1 MTGPSIERFVAG
13 PDGTRLYLRSRDAL
27 VPTTTTSV
35 LCDGILCDG
44 FIWKYLWPSLAERTK
59 VAHWNYRGH
68 GRSGSPVDP
77 DRVDIGAHVDDLD
90 AVRASLG
97 DPDVVLFGH
106 SMGCQVALEGYHR
119 HREHVRGMVL
129 IAGSHGR
136 VTETFKGTRMLADLL
151 PKIIEPVS
159 RRSGLARALW
169 SRMPADLAASL
180 AIKLGEVDKTVNIED
195 LRPYMR
201 GLTQIDFPMFLRMLK
216 AAGEHTSEGWLSEIT
231 CPVLV
236 IAGKR
241 DSFTP
246 PYLAEEMA
254 AKIPNAELFVMDA
267 THVPP
272 IEQPEIVN
280 LRVDKFLR
288 ERVL

>member
-1 MTGPSIERFVAG
+1 MSTSSVERFVAA
-13 PDGTRLYLRSRDAL
+13 PDGTRLYLRAREAQTPSRA
-27 VPTTTTSV
+27 TAV

-44 FIWKYLWPSLAERTK
+44 FIWKYLWDSIAERMP

-68 GRSGSPVDP
+68 GRSASPADP
-77 DRVDIGAHVDDLD
+77 DRIDIAAHAEDLE
-90 AVRASLG
+90 AVRKDLG
-97 DPDVVLFGH
+97 NPDVVLFGH
-106 SMGCQVALEGYHR
+106 SMGCQVALEGYKI
-119 HREHVRGMVL
+119 HREHVRGLVL
-129 IAGSHGR
+129 ICGSYGR
-136 VTETFKGTRMLADLL
+136 VTETFKGTRLLADVL
-151 PKIIEPVS
+151 PKIIDPIT
-159 RRSGLARALW
+159 RNSGIARALW
-169 SRMPADLAASL
+169 SRMPADLAANL
-180 AIKLGEVDKTVNIED
+180 AIKLGEVDKTVNPDD

-216 AAGEHTSEGWLSEIT
+216 AAGEHTTEDWLEDIR

-236 IAGKR
+236 VAGKR

-254 AKIPNAELFVMDA
+254 KKIPKAELFVVDG

-272 IEQPEIVN
+272 IEQPELIN

-288 ERVL
+288 DHVL